1 MGIGVNLDV
10 LTNEISGQL
19 SEQGKKDL
27 LEGFRN
33 PKNRIHLALCREPY
47 IQYMISGTKTIE
59 SRITKNKC
67 IPYGK
72 VEKDDLVL
80 LKQTGGPVLAVF
92 SVNKVYSY
100 ETRFFS
106 LDEIRKTYQKQLY
119 IHDDWW
125 ERKKDAGYATLLEIR
140 EIAALKPISL
150 SLYKNRQ
157 SWIILRERV
166 KRI

>member
-1 MGIGVNLDV
+1 MGIGVNLDD
-10 LTNEISGQL
+10 LTDEISRQL
-19 SEQGKKDL
+19 SEQGKTDL
-27 LEGFRN
+27 LEGISN

-72 VEKDDLVL
+72 VEKDDLVI
-80 LKQTGGPVLAVF
+80 LKQTGGPILAVF

-106 LDEIRKTYQKQLY
+106 LDEIRKTNQKQLC

-157 SWIILRERV
+157 SWIILRERE

>member
-19 SEQGKKDL
+19 SEQGKMDL

-33 PKNRIHLALCREPY
+33 PKNR

-106 LDEIRKTYQKQLY
+106 LDEIRKTYQKQLC